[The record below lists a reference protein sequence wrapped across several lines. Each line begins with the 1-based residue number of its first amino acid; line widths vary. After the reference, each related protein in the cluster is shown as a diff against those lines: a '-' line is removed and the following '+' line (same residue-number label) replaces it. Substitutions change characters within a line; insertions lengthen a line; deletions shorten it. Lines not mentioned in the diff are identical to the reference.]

1 MEKNKK
7 NGQIVTISIP
17 KKIVNKE
24 VIQNFIQINKTTK
37 INGFRKGKTPLKIIQ
52 EKYGNKIYYDVFN
65 DLMQKFFY
73 EFTKKEKIK
82 IIGIPKYFMHEIENE
97 KEHFKYS
104 VNYEVYPNFQIKNI
118 NLIEVN
124 KIIVKITNEDIK
136 KSIEKKQ
143 KNVWNT
149 VNKATKINNRVTINY
164 RVYKNNEEIKK
175 YNENEIKFVISKN
188 SFISELNEKIINRF
202 VNDVFFLK
210 VNFSQFHPIE
220 ELKNQDIIFKIK
232 ILKIEEKKE
241 NSEIEK
247 IKKNTSIKLDYKII
261 KNKIVEETN
270 NLTRNHLHRQIIEKL
285 IENNPIKIPSVLL
298 KEETRFLYKNLI
310 GEYKEKKDN
319 ILEKKYHV
327 NLKEKAEKRLRIKLI
342 IEKII
347 NDEKLV
353 VNEEQ
358 VKLLIKKISLNYKKP
373 LDIIKMYENNNTLKQ
388 TIKNIELEMQV
399 MQFLEKKIKIIK
411 KNWTLDEV
419 INYKWEKNENFI

>member
-1 MEKNKK
+1 
-7 NGQIVTISIP
+7 
-17 KKIVNKE
+17 
-24 VIQNFIQINKTTK
+24 
-37 INGFRKGKTPLKIIQ
+37 
-52 EKYGNKIYYDVFN
+52 
-65 DLMQKFFY
+65 
-73 EFTKKEKIK
+73 
-82 IIGIPKYFMHEIENE
+82 
-97 KEHFKYS
+97 
-104 VNYEVYPNFQIKNI
+104 
-118 NLIEVN
+118 
-124 KIIVKITNEDIK
+124 
-136 KSIEKKQ
+136 
-143 KNVWNT
+143 
-149 VNKATKINNRVTINY
+149 
-164 RVYKNNEEIKK
+164 
-175 YNENEIKFVISKN
+175 
-188 SFISELNEKIINRF
+188 LNEKIINRF

-342 IEKII
+342 IEK
-347 NDEKLV
+347 
-353 VNEEQ
+353 
-358 VKLLIKKISLNYKKP
+358 NY
-373 LDIIKMYENNNTLKQ
+373 
-388 TIKNIELEMQV
+388 
-399 MQFLEKKIKIIK
+399 
-411 KNWTLDEV
+411 
-419 INYKWEKNENFI
+419 